1 MKSDLV
7 TCSFVMDRDVYN
19 TFKSI
24 VCKHGQNVK
33 GNIVNYMKSVIQYEI
48 PNADT
53 IMAIHEVETL
63 KKDANKK
70 VYSSFNELLEDMETD
85 DDE

>member
-1 MKSDLV
+1 M
-7 TCSFVMDRDVYN
+7 
-19 TFKSI
+19 
-24 VCKHGQNVK
+24 
-33 GNIVNYMKSVIQYEI
+33 NYMKSVIQYEI